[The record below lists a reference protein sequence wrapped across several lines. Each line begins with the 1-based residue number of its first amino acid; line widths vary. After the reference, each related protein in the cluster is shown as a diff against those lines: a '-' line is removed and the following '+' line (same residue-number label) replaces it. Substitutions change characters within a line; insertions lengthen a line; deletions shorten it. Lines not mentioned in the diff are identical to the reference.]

1 VESQRTPAIASLPAP
16 GTPSVLDT
24 LADLIHMPMPNP
36 VIIEE
41 EAEEAEEAEAA
52 ITAMVVDE
60 SIDVLGDAVTA
71 TTPTCE
77 DDSSEYYVHM
87 RFRVTERRHD
97 INSSHI
103 MQCVTDVRVHT
114 HDEDTQIGGGMEAR
128 PVDTQCVNNL
138 AEFVARHL

>member
-1 VESQRTPAIASLPAP
+1 
-16 GTPSVLDT
+16 LDT

-77 DDSSEYYVHM
+77 DNNSSEYYVHM
-87 RFRVTERRHD
+87 RFRVTERRHN
-97 INSSHI
+97 INPSHI